1 MNGRDLLFT
10 LKEECF
16 KIGHFNNIKENYKIL
31 QESLVDF
38 NITNYFFQTIKNNS
52 GTSTF
57 ELCFLDSQF
66 IHDISI
72 SPESSSHSIVDISSI
87 SKLIIETDSETGKFD
102 FNIYGNSDG
111 IILFYS
117 FDQSRFEEI
126 NTFKNELLKIILA
139 RSIKI

>member
-1 MNGRDLLFT
+1 MNGRDLLLT

-16 KIGHFNNIKENYKIL
+16 KIGHFNNIKEKYKIF

-38 NITNYFFQTIKNNS
+38 NITNHFFQTIKNTS

-72 SPESSSHSIVDISSI
+72 SPESSAHSIVDISSI
-87 SKLIIETDSETGKFD
+87 SKLIIE
-102 FNIYGNSDG
+102 
-111 IILFYS
+111 
-117 FDQSRFEEI
+117 
-126 NTFKNELLKIILA
+126 
-139 RSIKI
+139 